1 MAKIHEI
8 GIGADT
14 RGFED
19 QIKSGIVKPTEDA
32 ADALDR
38 LGEAT
43 GDVGDASDK
52 AGGEVNSFASK
63 LVDASRKAGKS
74 DDDIKDAL
82 RNMGLSARQAERAVE
97 DIGDEF
103 KETGRE
109 GDRAADKLEDALRDV
124 QKQSQKTE
132 RSVDDIGG
140 KGFGKLKD
148 GAQEVTQEVGQN
160 LGEAVSSIRGD
171 LSDLGQVGQDT
182 LGGLAATL
190 AGSGPAG
197 IAGAAALAAGAVGLG
212 LVTAEI
218 QEQNERVQKL
228 KQYFAEAWQEAV
240 DGGNAYIDTATII
253 GEMNSIIF
261 DPDRAEE
268 YKRIQEDANKLGLD
282 RQTLLQAAAGDQ
294 ESLNVVTERTNQL
307 VDEQNK
313 LVTDSDD
320 IRTKGRGPKEAAAA
334 QELDALDQINDRWRQ
349 YGEIND
355 ENRQK
360 AEDSATFTSDYLL
373 KTVAN
378 AESATR
384 AVDDFGNVLITL
396 PTGQEIV
403 IDAKTGK
410 ATTDVSKFKTD
421 TDGVIDQLNG
431 RDVVMSVAT
440 GDALRAAQ
448 SAVDT
453 INNMSATVTVRANVY
468 QTIRAV
474 QDALSG
480 WDS

>member
-1 MAKIHEI
+1 MMAKVHEI

-19 QIKSGIVKPTEDA
+19 QIKSGIIKPTEDA

-38 LGEAT
+38 LEDAT
-43 GDVGDASDK
+43 DGAGRASAK
-52 AGGEVNSFASK
+52 AGDEVSAFATK

-82 RNMGLSARQAERAVE
+82 RDMGLSAKQAERAVE
-97 DIGDEF
+97 NVGDEF

-109 GDRAADKLEDALRDV
+109 GERASDKLEDALRDV
-124 QKQSQKTE
+124 QRQSEKTE

-140 KGFGKLKD
+140 KGFGKLRE

-160 LGEAVSSIRGD
+160 LGEAVSSVRGD

-190 AGSGPAG
+190 AGTGPAG

-218 QEQNERVQKL
+218 ENQNERVQAL
-228 KQYFAEAWQEAV
+228 REYFSQAWQEAV
-240 DGGNAYIDTATII
+240 AGGKEYIDTATVI
-253 GEMNSIIF
+253 GEMNDIIF
-261 DPDRAEE
+261 NPDRVEE

-294 ESLNVVTERTNQL
+294 ESLNIVTERTNEL
-307 VDEQNK
+307 VEEQNR

-334 QELDALDQINDRWRQ
+334 QELDALNQINDRWRQ

-360 AEDSATFTSDYLL
+360 AKDAAAYTSQYLL
-373 KTVAN
+373 ETISN

-396 PTGQEIV
+396 PDGREIL
-403 IDAKTGK
+403 IDAKTGQ
-410 ATTDVSKFKTD
+410 ATEDVSRFKTD
-421 TDGVIDQLNG
+421 TDGKIDALNN
-431 RDVVMSVAT
+431 RDIVLSVAT
-440 GDALRAAQ
+440 GDALRTAQ
-448 SAVDT
+448 NAIDQISQMTAT
-453 INNMSATVTVRANVY
+453 IKVRADAY
-468 QTIRAV
+468 EAIRTV
-474 QDALSG
+474 QDMR
-480 WDS
+480 WMP